1 MAEEFS
7 GIYLLIRRS
16 KTISSNALE
25 IAEITI
31 DVHYHLNS
39 NFFLCEYFISI
50 RLVPDGRRCRNTI
63 RLTFQCHCLT
73 NP

>member
-16 KTISSNALE
+16 KTIFSNALE

-31 DVHYHLNS
+31 DVHYHLNN

-50 RLVPDGRRCRNTI
+50 RLVPGECWCRNTI
-63 RLTFQCHCLT
+63 RVTF
-73 NP
+73 